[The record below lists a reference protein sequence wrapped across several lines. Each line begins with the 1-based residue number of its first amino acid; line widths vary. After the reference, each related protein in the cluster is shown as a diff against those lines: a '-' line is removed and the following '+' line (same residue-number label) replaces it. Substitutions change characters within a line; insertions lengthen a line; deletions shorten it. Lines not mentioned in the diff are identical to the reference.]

1 MGTFRDKAQRFFK
14 SRGWHIFWS
23 LCLIYLFIVYFV
35 DLLQRSMTWYRV
47 VLLVSVALITIAKVI
62 ELVWTLKSGA
72 EDD

>member
-1 MGTFRDKAQRFFK
+1 MSTFRDKAQRFFK
-14 SRGWHIFWS
+14 SRCWHIIWS

-47 VLLVSVALITIAKVI
+47 VLLVSVALVTIAKVV
-62 ELVWTLKSGA
+62 ELVWTFKSGT

>member
-14 SRGWHIFWS
+14 SRGWHIIWS

-35 DLLQRSMTWYRV
+35 DLLQGSMTWSRV
-47 VLLVSVALITIAKVI
+47 ILLVSVALITIAKII

-72 EDD
+72 KEE